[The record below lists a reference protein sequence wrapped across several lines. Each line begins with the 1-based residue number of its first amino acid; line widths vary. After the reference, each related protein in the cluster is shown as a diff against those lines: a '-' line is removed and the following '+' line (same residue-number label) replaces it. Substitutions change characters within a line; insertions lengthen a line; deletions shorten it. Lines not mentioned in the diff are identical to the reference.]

1 MLSTILLGGLT
12 HHFLGS
18 SLPYCNRVNNF
29 GSIVN
34 PYTVVMG
41 GTKDIKA
48 GIILGTD
55 SACGTIVG
63 PVSSFKLSDNVDF
76 IAGAY
81 NTNFKEF
88 NKLGIAPPSIAG
100 LTPVVGINYK
110 IKLNKTL
117 GLDNI
122 ISIGIVS
129 QALSISF

>member
-1 MLSTILLGGLT
+1 MLTTILLGGLT

-34 PYTVVMG
+34 PYAVVMK
-41 GTKDIKA
+41 GTEDVRV
-48 GIILGTD
+48 GFILGTD

-63 PVSSFKLSDNVDF
+63 PVSSFKLSDNIDF

-88 NKLGIAPPSIAG
+88 NKLGIKPPNIVG
-100 LTPVVGINYK
+100 LTPMIGINYK
-110 IKLNKTL
+110 IKLNKSIS
-117 GLDNI
+117 LDNI
-122 ISIGIVS
+122 ISFGIVS
-129 QALSISF
+129 HAVSFSF